1 MEKMSC
7 KEEFLEVVSKYE
19 SLVKDGIDYKAFI
32 NFITAEARKS
42 LMGANSAVMKYFA
55 KLGYS
60 ESLVNES
67 YRMFG
72 LTIHC
77 KPLTASMIP
86 AKIFVRDNVVT
97 DFDRTASELIL
108 THHGEVVTDS
118 QDFQLVCHS
127 CPKTLS
133 WTYGIRNKE
142 PRKQCLDVTLNFSNS
157 KNLVLSNN

>member
-1 MEKMSC
+1 MSC
-7 KEEFLEVVSKYE
+7 EEEFLEVVSKYG

-32 NFITAEARKS
+32 NFISDEARKS
-42 LMGANSAVMKYFA
+42 SMGANSAVMKYFA

-77 KPLTASMIP
+77 KPLTTPMIP

-108 THHGEVVTDS
+108 THHGEVITDS
-118 QDFQLVCHS
+118 EDFQLVCHS

-133 WTYGIRNKE
+133 WTYGIRNKV
-142 PRKQCLDVTLNFSNS
+142 PMKQCLDVTLNFSDS